1 MERARCTECV
11 KNSNARG
18 RENIQEEEAR
28 PWTSKTKAQER
39 PKKKIKREAKRGT
52 GWKKGGLEKITT
64 LNRKLNKKEGMKK
77 YSKSKKVDSCA
88 RWRER
93 SAGRESSRGKIIP
106 WTLEIIMTG
115 DDSVNLSIRRVC
127 IRLSEKNKY
136 RLLGQN
142 IVQLKKKE
150 NESTVR
156 LFAVSY
162 WDCESKWPTR
172 EENRN

>member
-1 MERARCTECV
+1 
-11 KNSNARG
+11 
-18 RENIQEEEAR
+18 
-28 PWTSKTKAQER
+28 
-39 PKKKIKREAKRGT
+39 
-52 GWKKGGLEKITT
+52 
-64 LNRKLNKKEGMKK
+64 MKK

-156 LFAVSY
+156 LFAVLRLRVKVADTRGKGKLNNNSSRAHEELIARSY
-162 WDCESKWPTR
+162 SWRGLFSGEHTKYYILYIMECTHKIFNFILMLCRIKFVET
-172 EENRN
+172 